1 MPDSIHN
8 RDDSGHLRKEASS
21 VVLWSCFFWQ
31 QQRWMVHDATWC
43 LGRSS
48 GRLMG
53 KSLVLFSFSY
63 TYVEGPH
70 GGDFLGKQGEGSGK
84 ENGGGGEGFGGD

>member
-1 MPDSIHN
+1 MLSCGVVFSGSSRGGLSMMP
-8 RDDSGHLRKEASS
+8 
-21 VVLWSCFFWQ
+21 
-31 QQRWMVHDATWC
+31 
-43 LGRSS
+43 LGAWEEVA

-70 GGDFLGKQGEGSGK
+70 GGDFLGKQGEGSGEGRTSPVWGSGK